1 MKKIISTFLALII
14 FCVAFGTISISA
26 ETTAQNGQLVNYTYT
41 DKNNYSY
48 ITLNEDS
55 IVTFYCTQPIDK
67 NGSEQGVYLKL
78 YYNSGNKAG
87 IEATDYEYLSTSDN
101 KVEYTYTY
109 FLQKGSYKFNYYL
122 SYYSSYNAPI
132 TTKYMISYKPISSY
146 KVKTPKLNYLVKA
159 NTYSYTLNFAWE
171 DNADYDGIE
180 LWTKTNA
187 GGWVLKQTT
196 TNSSYYR
203 TYGYTVHYYS
213 GDIIYYKIRT
223 YKKCVG
229 FNLYSDFSNVVS
241 MKKLS
246 KPAIKVS
253 SNKKKTA
260 TVSISKSTSGAS
272 NYEIYRSTKKN
283 KGFKKV
289 KTLKSKA
296 YSWTNKKLKSKKTY
310 YYKVRAVKK
319 VGKDKMYSSFSS
331 VKKIKVK

>member
-1 MKKIISTFLALII
+1 MKKIISSFLALII
-14 FCVAFGTISISA
+14 IFAAFTTISISA
-26 ETTAQNGQLVNYTYT
+26 ETTAQNGQLVSYTYT
-41 DKNNYSY
+41 DKDNYSY

-67 NGSEQGVYLKL
+67 NGSEKGAYLKL
-78 YYNSGNKAG
+78 FYNSGNKSG

-109 FLQKGSYKFNYYL
+109 FLQKGFYKFNYYL
-122 SYYSSYNAPI
+122 SYYSKYDAPI
-132 TTKYMISYKPISSY
+132 TTKYMISYKPLSSY
-146 KVKTPKLNYLVKA
+146 KVKTPKLNYLV
-159 NTYSYTLNFAWE
+159 NDSGYSYTLKFGWE

-187 GGWVLKQTT
+187 GSWVLKQTA
-196 TNSSYYR
+196 TNSNYYR
-203 TYGYTVHYYS
+203 NYGYTVHYYS
-213 GDIIYYKIRT
+213 GDMVYYKVRA

-246 KPAIKVS
+246 KPEIKVS
-253 SNKKKTA
+253 SYKKKTA
-260 TVSISKSTSGAS
+260 VVSLSKSSSGAT

-289 KTLKSKA
+289 KTIKSGT
-296 YSWTNKKLKSKKTY
+296 YNWTNKKLSSKKTY

-319 VGKDKMYSSFSS
+319 VGKDKMLSSFSK
-331 VKKIKVK
+331 VKKIKIK